1 MTRISTG
8 HVARLLAMLLAL
20 LVGLTGCGP
29 FDSGKTTITVELA
42 NSAGLFV
49 GNDVGVL
56 GVSVGSVTEIEPR
69 GDHVSLTLEVDPDVK
84 IPADAGA
91 VVVSRSMATDRY
103 VELTPVYKGGAT
115 MKSGAVIEQRRTRTP
130 VEWDEVLA
138 AIDTLSEGLNGNGE
152 NSKPLRRL
160 LDRTA
165 ASLDG
170 NGKVVRRTL
179 DNLVDGTGAFAEHSD
194 DFAET
199 LDSLDTLTAAIADN
213 DKLARRFIRNV
224 SATTN
229 LVRDE
234 RINLQTAVDS
244 LSETINLLAIFVKH
258 HKGDMTSAVSNIT
271 DLSERILKHK
281 GSLGEF
287 LEVMPVAMENL
298 GRAINDKKRLD
309 VRLPVLD
316 LLPGTELVH
325 ALCAPLGPLGDAV
338 CRDLV
343 GAQNLGEILD
353 VLTSGGKKQ

>member
-1 MTRISTG
+1 MTRVSTG
-8 HVARLLAMLLAL
+8 HLMRLLAMLLAL

-29 FDSGKTTITVELA
+29 FDSGKTTITVELS

-56 GVSVGSVTEIEPR
+56 GVAVGTVTDIEPK
-69 GDHVSLTLEVDPDVK
+69 GDHVALTLDVDPDVK

-91 VVVSRSMATDRY
+91 VIVSRSMATDRY
-103 VELTPVYKGGAT
+103 VELTPAYKSGDT
-115 MKSGAVIEQRRTRTP
+115 MESGAVIEEERTRTP

-138 AIDTLSEGLNGNGE
+138 AIDTLSEGLNGNGK
-152 NSKPLRRL
+152 NTKPLRNL
-160 LDRTA
+160 LDKTA

-170 NGKVVRRTL
+170 NGATIRRTIN
-179 DNLVDGTGAFAEHSD
+179 NLVSGTGAFAEHSD

-199 LDSLDTLTAAIADN
+199 LNNLDTLTAAIADN
-213 DKLARRFIRNV
+213 DKLARAFIKNV

-258 HKGDMTSAVSNIT
+258 HKGDMRSAVSNIS

-281 GSLGEF
+281 DSLGEF
-287 LEVMPVAMENL
+287 LEVMPVAMQNL
-298 GRAINDKKRLD
+298 GRAVNDKRRLD
-309 VRLPVLD
+309 VRLPIKL
-316 LLPGTELVH
+316 LLPGTEVAH
-325 ALCAPLGPLGDAV
+325 ALCGSSQLPLCEQIL
-338 CRDLV
+338 
-343 GAQNLGEILD
+343 GAQDLSELLKILF
-353 VLTSGGKKQ
+353 GGGRRP